1 MTNLLTTAWYKQKS
15 LAGFEEQDAHEFW
28 QFLLNEFHMDYQR
41 IINNLNL
48 NLNLN
53 LNQDNNEKNTHS
65 SNDDSVV
72 NSCGCIMHSTFS
84 FELQSC
90 IKCDSCDSITETVDP
105 MIDLSLEVNFTN
117 LYQSLQSFTRD
128 EKLDDYNCKIA
139 TTPTTRSLQLL
150 LHQQLKIT
158 IENFTTNIIN
168 SIKKI

>member
-1 MTNLLTTAWYKQKS
+1 
-15 LAGFEEQDAHEFW
+15 
-28 QFLLNEFHMDYQR
+28 
-41 IINNLNL
+41 
-48 NLNLN
+48 
-53 LNQDNNEKNTHS
+53 
-65 SNDDSVV
+65 
-72 NSCGCIMHSTFS
+72 MHSTFS

-150 LHQQLKIT
+150 HQQLKLRLKTLPQIL
-158 IENFTTNIIN
+158 
-168 SIKKI
+168 SIQLKDLDMIF